1 MTNRDRIKYWVDRY
15 KEDPKPEY
23 RDAVK
28 REIKQAYGWPCQL
41 KLENETVVN
50 DDEGI
55 Q

>member
-1 MTNRDRIKYWVDRY
+1 MTNRKQIQYWVDLY

-23 RDAVK
+23 RDNVK

-41 KLENETVVN
+41 RLEDGTVVN
-50 DDEGI
+50 DSEGI